1 MKIDLNANEQ
11 ILIAALINSE
21 ISDIRQEV
29 LVDEDLVNLYTNL
42 RTKIIK

>member
-1 MKIDLNANEQ
+1 MKIDLNTHEQ

-21 ISDIRQEV
+21 IAEIRQEV
-29 LVDEDLVNLYTNL
+29 LVDDDLINLYTNL

>member
-1 MKIDLNANEQ
+1 MKIDLNTHEQ

-21 ISDIRQEV
+21 IAEIRQEV
-29 LVDEDLVNLYTNL
+29 LVDADLINLYTNL

>member
-1 MKIDLNANEQ
+1 MKVELNVHEQ

-21 ISDIRQEV
+21 IAEIRQEV
-29 LVDEDLVNLYTNL
+29 LVDTDLINLYTNL

>member
-1 MKIDLNANEQ
+1 MKVELNTHEQ

-21 ISDIRQEV
+21 IAEIRQEV
-29 LVDEDLVNLYTNL
+29 LVDKDLINLYTNL

>member
-21 ISDIRQEV
+21 ISEIRQEV
-29 LVDEDLVNLYTNL
+29 LVDEGLVNLYTNL

>member
-1 MKIDLNANEQ
+1 MKVDLNAHEQ

-21 ISDIRQEV
+21 IAEIRQEV
-29 LVDEDLVNLYTNL
+29 LVDTDLINLYTNL

>member
-1 MKIDLNANEQ
+1 MKVELNTHEQ

-21 ISDIRQEV
+21 IAEIRKEV
-29 LVDEDLVNLYTNL
+29 LVDKDLINLYTNL

>member
-1 MKIDLNANEQ
+1 MKVELNVHEQ

-21 ISDIRQEV
+21 IAEIRQEV
-29 LVDEDLVNLYTNL
+29 LIDTDLINLYTNL

>member
-1 MKIDLNANEQ
+1 MKIDLNANEC

-29 LVDEDLVNLYTNL
+29 LVDEGLVNLYTNL